1 MREAVNIWKNQC
13 GGGVESSN
21 RLLTQLGLYRN
32 EDDPFDD
39 PYVEGISTPINWW
52 TSVELKKGE
61 DPIKKL
67 ALRMHGIMPHNADC
81 ERVFSILGWFL
92 SKRRTK

>member
-1 MREAVNIWKNQC
+1 MRKAVNIWKNQC
-13 GGGVESSN
+13 SGGVESSN

-39 PYVEGISTPINWW
+39 LYVEGISTPINWW

-67 ALRMHGIMPHNADC
+67 ALRMHGIIPHNADC
-81 ERVFSILGWFL
+81 ERVFSILGWFF
-92 SKRRTK
+92 SK